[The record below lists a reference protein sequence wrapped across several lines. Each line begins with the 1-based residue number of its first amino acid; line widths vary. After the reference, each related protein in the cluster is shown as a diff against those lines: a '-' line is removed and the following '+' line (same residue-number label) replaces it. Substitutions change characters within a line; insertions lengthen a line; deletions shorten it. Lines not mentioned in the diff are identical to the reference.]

1 MVGPYPTR
9 TNDWLLRKLKVDA
22 DEAIEEVKV
31 VVVASEV
38 GAEAE
43 NVQVVRGVIC
53 VITVTRT
60 VIMLRIVQ
68 NRQRR
73 ENLDNQTV
81 DALFVTKKDIRKS
94 IVQIDEEEEVVEN
107 TEEVGVEVYQLGE
120 EEADQKAALA
130 LGLGEIDLEDKGKS
144 KSYIILFF

>member
-1 MVGPYPTR
+1 M
-9 TNDWLLRKLKVDA
+9 DA
-22 DEAIEEVKV
+22 DEATEEVKV
-31 VVVASEV
+31 VVAALEV

-53 VITVTRT
+53 ATTVTRT
-60 VIMLRIVQ
+60 VIMLRIAQ

-81 DALFVTKKDIRKS
+81 DALFVTKKDTRKS
-94 IVQIDEEEEVVEN
+94 IVQIDVEVVEVEN
-107 TEEVGVEVYQLGE
+107 TEEVGVEVYQLEE